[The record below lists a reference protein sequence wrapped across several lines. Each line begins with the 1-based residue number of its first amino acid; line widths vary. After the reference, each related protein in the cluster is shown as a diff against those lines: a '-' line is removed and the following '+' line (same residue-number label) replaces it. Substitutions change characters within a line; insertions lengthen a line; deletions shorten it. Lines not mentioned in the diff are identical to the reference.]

1 MQETPHIQIEELGH
15 AINKGLEFWSLQV
28 VADTAI
34 MLSFVILAMV
44 AGRCYLESVRRRL
57 TLRVAA
63 EVWEA
68 GADLLIDTA
77 MGFVALVGL
86 FITNP
91 DIMADIK
98 IGLPWVPLATVLIAV
113 ALVIRAFHGG
123 RLVGSGAWWIVLG
136 LVAVACAANWFGFTF
151 VMEAAGEEYLKNQ
164 PDSWWPALQ
173 RMRSDFN
180 PSLAMATFRWANPA
194 LLLVFVWAVIAGAVR
209 SWRAARQPVANPN
222 A

>member
-1 MQETPHIQIEELGH
+1 MQIEELGH

-28 VADTAI
+28 VADVAI

-44 AGRCYLESVRRRL
+44 AGRSYLDSIRSRL
-57 TLRVAA
+57 TLRVAT

-68 GADLLIDTA
+68 GADLLIDAA

-98 IGLPWVPLATVLIAV
+98 IGLPWVPLAMLLIAI
-113 ALVIRAFHGG
+113 ALVVRAFHGG
-123 RLVGSGAWWIVLG
+123 RTVGSTAWWIVLG

-151 VMEAAGEEYLKNQ
+151 VMEAAGEEYLKKGA
-164 PDSWWPALQ
+164 SSVWPAFQ

-180 PSLAMATFRWANPA
+180 PDLAMATFHWANPA
-194 LLLVFVWAVIAGAVR
+194 LVLVFIWAVVAGAAR
-209 SWRAARQPVANPN
+209 SRRAVGQSKTVSSA
-222 A
+222 

>member
-1 MQETPHIQIEELGH
+1 MQETANSHIEELGH
-15 AINKGLEFWSLQV
+15 AINKGLEFWSLQSLT
-28 VADTAI
+28 DGAI
-34 MLSFVILAMV
+34 MLPFVILAMV
-44 AGRCYLESVRRRL
+44 AGRSYLESIRRRL

-68 GADLLIDTA
+68 GADLLIDAA

-98 IGLPWVPLATVLIAV
+98 IGLPWVPLAMVLVAV
-113 ALVIRAFHGG
+113 ALVVRSFHGG
-123 RLVGSGAWWIVLG
+123 RVVGSTAWWIVLG
-136 LVAVACAANWFGFTF
+136 LVAVACTANWFGFTF
-151 VMEAAGEEYLKNQ
+151 VMEAAGEEYLKKGA
-164 PDSWWPALQ
+164 SSMWPTLQ

-180 PSLAMATFRWANPA
+180 PDLAMATFHWANPA
-194 LLLVFVWAVIAGAVR
+194 LLLVFIWAVVAGAVR
-209 SWRAARQPVANPN
+209 SCRTAGQSKAGSN